1 MGNKMP
7 VISGKQLIKV
17 LSKLGY
23 CIVKQRGSHLKL
35 QKKMPAGTHSITI
48 PQHHEIATGTLNDI
62 LNKVSMW
69 NQISK
74 EELLDMLKEI

>member
-1 MGNKMP
+1 MGQKVP
-7 VISGKQLIKV
+7 VISGKQIIKA

-23 CIVKQRGSHLKL
+23 SIVKQRGSHIKL
-35 QKKMPAGTHSITI
+35 QKKTPAGTHSITV
-48 PQHHEIATGTLNDI
+48 PQHDEIAKGTLIDI

-74 EELLDMLKEI
+74 EELLEMLK